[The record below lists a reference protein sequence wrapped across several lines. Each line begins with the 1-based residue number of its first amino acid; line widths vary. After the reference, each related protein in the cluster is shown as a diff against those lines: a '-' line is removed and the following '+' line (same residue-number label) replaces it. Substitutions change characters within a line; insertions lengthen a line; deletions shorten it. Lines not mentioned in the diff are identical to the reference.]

1 MARMTEKELAAMLQ
15 GKGLRV
21 IDKGNPAP
29 KPVSKPAEK
38 KRSKYNAQP
47 VPDPEDGTTIDS
59 KLEAKHRKEYRAM
72 LKAGLLTSYSRQPEF
87 VLAGGI
93 RWVGDHLLMYP
104 DGSIEIVDSKGMQL
118 PEFKMKMKL
127 MAEAHPNIKVT
138 IRSK

>member
-1 MARMTEKELAAMLQ
+1 MARMTEAELQKMLQ
-15 GKGLRV
+15 GRGLRV

-29 KPVSKPAEK
+29 ASVKKPE

-59 KLEAKHRKEYRAM
+59 KLEAKHRAEYRRM

-87 VLAGGI
+87 ILAGGVK
-93 RWVGDHLLMYP
+93 WKGDHLLLHP
-104 DGSIEIVDSKGMQL
+104 DGSIEIVDSKGMLL
-118 PEFKMKMKL
+118 PEFKIKMKL
-127 MAEAHPNIKVT
+127 MSEAHPDIKVT

>member
-1 MARMTEKELAAMLQ
+1 MAWNQKQLDELLKNGAS
-15 GKGLRV
+15 GVRV
-21 IDKGNPAP
+21 ISKGNPAP
-29 KPVSKPAEK
+29 ASVKKAE
-38 KRSKYNAQP
+38 KRSKYNAIP

-93 RWVGDHLLMYP
+93 KYVSDHDLHYP
-104 DGSIEIVDSKGMQL
+104 DGRREIVDSKGIQTTD
-118 PEFKMKMKL
+118 FKMKMKL
-127 MAEAHPNIKVT
+127 MKEAHPNITVI